1 MEFLPRPFDLKVPQ
15 TTVEAK
21 KSPESGLL
29 NNTGMFENGTTV
41 TDETPIG
48 FGSGHGG
55 QSGSRSMPR
64 RPSLGNSK
72 KQVKFFKFGV
82 ARVKMVEDA
91 EREVRQEKFA
101 KQLMGLPNFEKN
113 EKKGNSKLKAG
124 FTQPKGSLNNL
135 TETHGAPRF
144 PKN

>member
-1 MEFLPRPFDLKVPQ
+1 M
-15 TTVEAK
+15 
-21 KSPESGLL
+21 
-29 NNTGMFENGTTV
+29 
-41 TDETPIG
+41 
-48 FGSGHGG
+48 
-55 QSGSRSMPR
+55 
-64 RPSLGNSK
+64 GNSK

-124 FTQPKGSLNNL
+124 ISQPKGSLNNL